1 MSRRS
6 RSPKRS
12 REYED
17 GALSSSVKRGSS
29 RERGGGYESRRRERD
44 YGSSARDRDL
54 DRDRERDRE
63 RDYHHRS
70 RRNEDR
76 WSERDSRGY
85 DERRRERERERD
97 RERYDSARDRDRY
110 SSRGQR
116 RSASPRSRGSRS
128 GSPSGQDPAD
138 KSKPNFAPSGLLA
151 AETNTV
157 KAVDGTSTVLKYNEP
172 PEARKPVLGW
182 RLYVFKDAEQVE
194 LLHIHRQS
202 AYLVGRDR
210 LVADIAVDHPSCSKQ
225 HAVFQY
231 RYVQEKDEF
240 GSSKGVV
247 KPFVIDL
254 ESTNGTLV
262 NDETIPPARYY
273 ELKAGDVIKFGLST
287 KEYVLL
293 HDEAS

>member
-1 MSRRS
+1 M
-6 RSPKRS
+6 
-12 REYED
+12 D
-17 GALSSSVKRGSS
+17 
-29 RERGGGYESRRRERD
+29 RD
-44 YGSSARDRDL
+44 NGRQSARDRD
-54 DRDRERDRE
+54 DG
-63 RDYHHRS
+63 RDYKKP
-70 RRNEDR
+70 RRDD
-76 WSERDSRGY
+76 ERRPGRDTRDY

-97 RERYDSARDRDRY
+97 RERYDSRSARDREHT

-116 RSASPRSRGSRS
+116 RSASPRSRSSKPQETRSRS
-128 GSPSGQDPAD
+128 GSVDPVAD

-172 PEARKPVLGW
+172 PEARKPILGW
-182 RLYVFKDAEQVE
+182 RLYVFKDTEQVE

-210 LVADIAVDHPSCSKQ
+210 LVADIALDHPSCSKQ
-225 HAVFQY
+225 HAAFQY
-231 RYVQEKDEF
+231 RYIQEKDEY
-240 GSSKGVV
+240 GTSKGVV

-262 NDETIPPARYY
+262 NDEAIPPARYY

-287 KEYVLL
+287 REYVLL